1 MDPNNELVMALL
13 NLPDRDF
20 FDFSEELELRLALQL
35 SDTTF
40 SGLAINAPKTIDV
53 TEHEQFPIILLS
65 QKTSVRNWEVEFR
78 LNTTVIA
85 SELDRG
91 VIFVRHAFPS
101 GRRMD
106 PAEVEKSMSGPRPT
120 GDDAT
125 AISSGV
131 EALDLREVCILP
143 WEQARCA
150 ITVITHDWISNTIT
164 VELKGETGDAAEKTE
179 HFFPR
184 EQAILLADRVRE
196 SRGEP
201 GDLPSFDPSP
211 GTPKLEDIGAAL
223 SIPSEISS
231 NADQIPV
238 YGAVRMRT
246 PAGAVVEPK
255 SSDTAE
261 SADSSETE
269 IPTVVFTGA
278 LILAQKDV
286 TERVRVDIPIPVYTK
301 SAVKPGDIVEGYFG
315 FDLKIHIPELL
326 PGTDCHAYLII
337 GEHIDGPHR
346 MVISGS
352 EDM

>member
-1 MDPNNELVMALL
+1 MDSNNELAIALL
-13 NLPDRDF
+13 DLPDRDF
-20 FDFSEELELRLALQL
+20 FDLSEELELKLALQL
-35 SDTTF
+35 SDVIF
-40 SGLAINAPKTIDV
+40 SGLAINAPETIDV
-53 TEHEQFPIILLS
+53 TEHEQLPIILLS
-65 QKTSVRNWEVEFR
+65 QKTSLRNWAVEFR

-85 SELDRG
+85 VELERG
-91 VIFVRHAFPS
+91 VVFVRHAFPS

-106 PAEVEKSMSGPRPT
+106 SAEVEKSMSGSRPT

-131 EALDLREVCILP
+131 EALDIREVCVLP
-143 WEQARCA
+143 WEQARYA
-150 ITVITHDWISNTIT
+150 ITVITHDWTSNTIM
-164 VELKGETGDAAEKTE
+164 VELKAEEGDATE
-179 HFFPR
+179 ETEYFFPR
-184 EQAILLADRVRE
+184 EQAILLADRIQE
-196 SRGEP
+196 SSNEP
-201 GDLPSFDPSP
+201 GGLPSFAPSP
-211 GTPKLEDIGAAL
+211 GTPELENIGAAL
-223 SIPSEISS
+223 SIPPEISS
-231 NADQIPV
+231 NAAQIPV

-246 PAGAVVEPK
+246 PAGAIVESQ

-261 SADSSETE
+261 NGDSSETE
-269 IPTVVFTGA
+269 IPTVVLTGA

-286 TERVRVDIPIPVYTK
+286 TERARVDIQIPVYME
-301 SAVKPGDIVEGYFG
+301 SAIQPGDIVEGYFG